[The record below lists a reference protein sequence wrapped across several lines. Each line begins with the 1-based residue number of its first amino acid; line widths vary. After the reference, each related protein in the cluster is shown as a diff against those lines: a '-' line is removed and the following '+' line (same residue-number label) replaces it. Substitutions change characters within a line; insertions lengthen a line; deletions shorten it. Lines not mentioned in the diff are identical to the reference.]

1 MHRAEGAFERTAKQ
15 EAWRAL
21 LTGKLVVSE
30 HLKGTDA
37 RTIIAKPVGRGSHP
51 NALSSGEVDLAE
63 RRARGAPLKVLAT
76 HAGCAVS
83 TIGASLLRTR
93 QKLKLGTEAELATF
107 FLSTEVLEA
116 LRDPV
121 VATPTPGPTPTLT
134 SRAPREA
141 PVTATHLRL
150 LYATPRFDIPARL
163 SDAEGCIILGLI
175 AGSPAYAIA
184 RARGVSPRTVAN
196 QTASA
201 YRKLGVGSRIEMFAT
216 LLKPDRSGVA
226 RRSAHSHFPQM
237 P

>member
-1 MHRAEGAFERTAKQ
+1 MHRAEGAPERTGNQ

-37 RTIIAKPVGRGSHP
+37 RTIIAKPVGRSSHG
-51 NALSSGEVDLAE
+51 NALSSAEVDLAD
-63 RRARGAPLKVLAT
+63 RRARGASMKVLAT
-76 HAGCAVS
+76 HMGCAVS
-83 TIGASLLRTR
+83 TIGASLSRTR

-107 FLSTEVLEA
+107 FLSTEVREA
-116 LRDPV
+116 LRDAV
-121 VATPTPGPTPTLT
+121 VPTD
-134 SRAPREA
+134 RAPRKE
-141 PVTATHLRL
+141 PVTRAHLRL
-150 LYATPRFDIPARL
+150 LYATPRWDIPARL

-175 AGSPAYAIA
+175 AGSPAQAIA

-201 YRKLGVGSRIEMFAT
+201 YRKLGVGSRIEIFAT
-216 LLKPDRSGVA
+216 LLKPDRSAVA

-237 P
+237 R